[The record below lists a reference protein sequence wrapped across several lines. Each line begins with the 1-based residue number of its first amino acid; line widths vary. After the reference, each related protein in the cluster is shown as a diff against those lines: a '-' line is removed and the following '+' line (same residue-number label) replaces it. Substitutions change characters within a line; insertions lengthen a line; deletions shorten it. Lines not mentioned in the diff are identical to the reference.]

1 MFDCTKSRPGGKRYS
16 TKFHL
21 STPFLNPWDEFN
33 EQHWRRTL
41 RITWLY
47 PEKMLTKNTSSILFY
62 LRPRIEVASYADIL
76 RACNAI
82 FLPQR
87 GKERLC
93 DQPKVRLDRPEGE
106 CQLLSLRKQVN

>member
-1 MFDCTKSRPGGKRYS
+1 MCTQKHVHS
-16 TKFHL
+16 KFHL

-41 RITWLY
+41 SITRLY
-47 PEKMLTKNTSSILFY
+47 PEEMLTKNTSILFY
-62 LRPRIEVASYADIL
+62 LQPRIEVASYADIL

-87 GKERLC
+87 RKERLC
-93 DQPKVRLDRPEGE
+93 DQPKVRLVKRLQARGRVPTFIPTKA
-106 CQLLSLRKQVN
+106 S

>member
-1 MFDCTKSRPGGKRYS
+1 MNLMNKLEENIK
-16 TKFHL
+16 H
-21 STPFLNPWDEFN
+21 NV
-33 EQHWRRTL
+33 
-41 RITWLY
+41 Y
-47 PEKMLTKNTSSILFY
+47 PEEMLTKNRSILFY

-93 DQPKVRLDRPEGE
+93 EPKVRLVKRLQARGRAPTFIPTKA
-106 CQLLSLRKQVN
+106 S